1 MILDHKTYELF
12 GKPILQRLKIKAP
25 FTFDFPIT
33 DHACFLYMIDG
44 DMEYQYSDRQAIL
57 PQKHSLFLNC
67 IHSSKT
73 ISSLQPGETKEIMVI
88 NFHPDILKQIYSREV
103 PVLLQNLNVP
113 ISNQSIEHI
122 NSDILIEKYIDG
134 LLFYF
139 QHPTLVNDDILVLK
153 LKEIILLLSQSA
165 NAPAVQT
172 IFNQLFS
179 PVTYT
184 FKKIIEAN
192 IFSQLNIDELAAQH
206 NLSISSFKRE
216 FFKNYNDTPANYI
229 KNKRVQ
235 KAAELLIVSSQRIKE
250 IAFQCGFNDVANFNK
265 SFKEKYNI
273 SPSVYRQSQK

>member
-25 FTFDFPIT
+25 FSFDFPIT

-44 DMEYQYSDRQAIL
+44 DMKYKYSDRQAIL

-179 PVTYT
+179 PITYT

-192 IFSQLNIDELAAQH
+192 IFSQFNIDELAAQH

>member
-12 GKPILQRLKIKAP
+12 GKPILQRLKIRAP

-33 DHACFLYMIDG
+33 NHACFFYMIEG
-44 DMEYQYSDRQAIL
+44 DIKYQYNDRQAIL

-73 ISSLQPGETKEIMVI
+73 IGSLHPDETKDIMVI
-88 NFHPDILKQIYSREV
+88 NFHPDILKQIYAREV
-103 PVLLQNLNVP
+103 PAILQNLNVP

-139 QHPTLVNDDILVLK
+139 QHPNLVNDDILTLK
-153 LKEIILLLSQSA
+153 LKEIILLLSQTA

-184 FKKIIEAN
+184 FKKIVESN
-192 IFSQLNIDELAAQH
+192 IFSQLKIDALAAQH

>member
-33 DHACFLYMIDG
+33 EHACFLYMIDG
-44 DMEYQYSDRQAIL
+44 DIEYKYNDREAIL

-73 ISSLQPGETKEIMVI
+73 ISSLQPDETKEIMVI
-88 NFHPDILKQIYSREV
+88 NFHPDILKQIYAREV

-122 NSDILIEKYIDG
+122 NSDILIEKYVDG

-139 QHPTLVNDDILVLK
+139 QHPALVNDDILILK
-153 LKEIILLLSQSA
+153 LKEIILLLSQSF

-184 FKKIIEAN
+184 FKKIVEAN
-192 IFSQLNIDELAAQH
+192 IFSQLSIDALAAKH

-235 KAAELLIVSSQRIKE
+235 KAAELLIISSQRIKE

-265 SFKEKYNI
+265 SFKEKYYI
-273 SPSVYRQSQK
+273 SPSVYRKAQK